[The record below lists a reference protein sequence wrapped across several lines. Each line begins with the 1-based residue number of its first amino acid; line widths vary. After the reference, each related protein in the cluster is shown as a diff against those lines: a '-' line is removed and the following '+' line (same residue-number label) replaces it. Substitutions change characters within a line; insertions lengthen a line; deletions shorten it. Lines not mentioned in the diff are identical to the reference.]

1 MTYLAI
7 AELVLVCVLIY
18 LRDRERERNND
29 LILAISRQ
37 GVDER
42 QQLITRIQHPQLIPA
57 TSAPRAPVEPPH
69 PNLAKIGT
77 FAPREDDVA

>member
-7 AELVLVCVLIY
+7 AELVLIGVLVY

-29 LILAISRQ
+29 VILAINRQ
-37 GVDER
+37 GMDER

-57 TSAPRAPVEPPH
+57 QSAPRPPVEPPH
-69 PNLAKIGT
+69 PNLSKIGT
-77 FAPREDDVA
+77 FAPREDDAA